1 MINEAFSL
9 IREELVDY
17 LEING
22 YESDAQDMVLVE
34 NIGLF
39 DSSSSGINFDD
50 KIVLTLVNIEEES
63 TLKNLPAVRK
73 NFPLAQYANPPV
85 YLNLYMLVTACN
97 KSSSGMSY
105 LDSLEKLS
113 IVIRFFNGKT
123 SFSTKTSSFYD
134 PIKFGI
140 QEILDMKIT
149 HELYTCT
156 FEQINHLW
164 GTLGGKQM
172 PFLMYKLRLVAIS
185 DRKVLRDAALIQE
198 IETKSNKL

>member
-1 MINEAFSL
+1 MINEAFLL

-17 LEING
+17 LEMNG
-22 YESDAQDMVLVE
+22 YESDAEDMVLVE

-63 TLKNLPAVRK
+63 TLKNSPVVRR
-73 NFPLAQYANPPV
+73 NFPLARYENSPV

-97 KSSSGMSY
+97 KSSSGMNY
-105 LDSLEKLS
+105 LASLEKLG
-113 IVIRFFNGKT
+113 IAIRFFNGKT
-123 SFSTKTSSFYD
+123 SFSTKNSSFYD
-134 PIKFGI
+134 PMKFGN
-140 QEILDMKIT
+140 QEVLDMKIT

-172 PFLMYKLRLVAIS
+172 PFVMYKLRLVAIS
-185 DRKVLRDAALIQE
+185 ERKVLREAPLIEE
-198 IETKSNKL
+198 IETKFSKL